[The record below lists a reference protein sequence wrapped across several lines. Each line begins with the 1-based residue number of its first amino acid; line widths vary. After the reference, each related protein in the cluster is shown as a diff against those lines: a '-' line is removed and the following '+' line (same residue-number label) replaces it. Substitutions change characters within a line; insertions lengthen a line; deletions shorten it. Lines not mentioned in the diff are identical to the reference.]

1 MKKIIMI
8 LCIVFCCLL
17 CLAGTAAAEIIEMP
31 EGSGRILDIAS
42 IDRTVYIRTGRG
54 KVYAYQPDSSTLD
67 LFADG
72 YAGADCNGLF
82 AMDGILYT
90 IRKDTCQFVG
100 VGENSQGAPLDGLVI
115 PDFKKV
121 TRARDGW
128 EIFNV
133 RNTSSGLFWMMNPN
147 DSEAACLCRF
157 DPAKQKLACRSIQL
171 LHDYCVTEDGSVWII
186 QTGEKGR
193 VLSSCNWKSGKLS
206 KAAVLGRGANGF
218 VMQGNSLIWNDR
230 NEIIRRAADGTT
242 ETLMNMPFSH
252 NNRINSILVDGDI
265 LVNAADSRLA
275 CKSISKAREST
286 QSLIVL
292 DNHSR
297 DEGSYAFQN
306 EHPDVEVR
314 RNHLGYDTD
323 YAELARKMLAGELD
337 YDVLRVSTADID
349 LRELAEKGCLADLS
363 CSSSLAEA
371 VKQMEPRLLD
381 TVMPGGRL
389 LAVPSDIS
397 GSFIKYCADNLV
409 RAEFSPAD
417 LPAAYDEFF
426 DFILNWKQAPFKNHN
441 RFRPFF
447 SDASADLLQALV
459 RTAVADR
466 ISRQEPLTFDTETFR
481 GLLQKCRQA
490 AASAEKE
497 NGDHIFFDFA
507 RSPVVDRQTML
518 LTLAG
523 EPLSGIP
530 VSVECY
536 IINPMSANLE
546 LAVSYV
552 EACVTQYDPEQK
564 LQLYPAYTEPVKYDG
579 YEAFIREWTEEKEA
593 LEAQLAAAGEKDRA
607 KYQKQLDEHM
617 DYLIDGPDE
626 YYTSPKDIAFYKNEI
641 APRIFIPELSAGRLL
656 FSHDEPF
663 LSVMDSWLQG
673 RLSDDRF
680 IAELDSICQA
690 AQ

>member
-1 MKKIIMI
+1 MKKIMMI

-17 CLAGTAAAEIIEMP
+17 CLAGTAAAEIIEIP
-31 EGSGRILDIAS
+31 EGNGKIWDITG
-42 IDRTVYIRTGRG
+42 IDRTVYVRTSRG
-54 KVYAYQPDSSTLD
+54 QVYAYQPDSGTLD
-67 LFADG
+67 L
-72 YAGADCNGLF
+72 YASGFGARDYNGLF
-82 AMDGILYT
+82 AVDGVLYT
-90 IRKDTCQFVG
+90 IKKDTYQFVG
-100 VGENSQGAPLDGLVI
+100 VGENAQGTPLDGLII

-121 TRARDGW
+121 THAREGW

-133 RNTSSGLFWMMNPN
+133 RNTSSGLFWMMNPS
-147 DSEAACLCRF
+147 DSDNACLCRF
-157 DPAKQKLACRSIQL
+157 DLEKQKLSCRSVQM
-171 LHDYCVTEDGSVWII
+171 LHEYCVSEDGTIWIV
-186 QTGEKGR
+186 QLGEKGR
-193 VLSSCNWKSGKLS
+193 VLSSCNWKSGKLE
-206 KAAVLGRGANGF
+206 KAAVLSRAANGF
-218 VMQGNSLIWNDR
+218 VTQDNSLVWNDR
-230 NEIIRRAADGTT
+230 EDISRRMPDGSV
-242 ETLMNMPFSH
+242 EHVMYMPVTHS
-252 NNRINSILVDGDI
+252 NRINSLLVDDDI
-265 LVNAADSRLA
+265 LVNAFDSRFA
-275 CKSISKAREST
+275 CKSIRKARENT
-286 QSLIVL
+286 GSLTVL
-292 DNHSR
+292 DTGAR

-306 EHPDVEVR
+306 EHPEIEVR
-314 RNHLGYDTD
+314 RSRLGYDTD
-323 YAELARKMLAGELD
+323 FAELNRKMLSGELE
-337 YDVLRVSTADID
+337 YDVLRISTSDID
-349 LRELAEKGCLADLS
+349 LRSLAEKGCLADLS
-363 CSSSLAEA
+363 CSSSLTEA
-371 VKQMEPRLLD
+371 VRQMEPRLLD
-381 TVMPGGRL
+381 MVMPEGRL
-389 LAVPSDIS
+389 LAVPCRIS
-397 GSFIKYCADNLV
+397 GQFMKYYADNLAL
-409 RAEFSPAD
+409 AEFSPAE
-417 LPAAYDEFF
+417 LPSTYDEFY
-426 DFILNWKQAPFKNHN
+426 DFILNWKQIPVKNRGCFKPF
-441 RFRPFF
+441 
-447 SDASADLLQALV
+447 SGDASEILLQDLV
-459 RTAVADR
+459 RAVIADCAV
-466 ISRQEPLTFDTETFR
+466 RQQPLTFDTETFR
-481 GLLQKCRQA
+481 SLLQKCRKA
-490 AASAEKE
+490 AASAKKE
-497 NGDHIFFDFA
+497 NGDRMFFEA
-507 RSPVVDRQTML
+507 GQGPVVDRQTML

-626 YYTSPKDIAFYKNEI
+626 YYTSPEDIAFYKNEI

>member
-8 LCIVFCCLL
+8 LCIVFCCLF
-17 CLAGTAAAEIIEMP
+17 CLAGTAAAEIMEMP
-31 EGSGRILDIAS
+31 EGSGRILDMTC

-54 KVYAYQPDSSTLD
+54 QVYAYQPDSSTLD

-72 YAGADCNGLF
+72 YGGADYNGLF
-82 AMDGILYT
+82 AMDGVLYT
-90 IRKDTCQFVG
+90 IRKDTFRFVG
-100 VGENSQGAPLDGLVI
+100 VGENAQGAPLDGLVI

-121 TRARDGW
+121 TRAREGW

-186 QTGEKGR
+186 QAGEKGR
-193 VLSSCNWKSGKLS
+193 VLSSCNWKNGKLS

-218 VMQGNSLIWNDR
+218 VMHGDSLVWNDR

-252 NNRINSILVDGDI
+252 NNRINSILVDGDL

-286 QSLIVL
+286 ESLIVL

-314 RNHLGYDTD
+314 RNHLGYGTD

-337 YDVLRVSTADID
+337 YDVLRISTSDID

-363 CSSSLAEA
+363 CSSSLTEA

-381 TVMPGGRL
+381 TVMPGGSL

-397 GSFIKYCADNLV
+397 GSFIKYCADNLA
-409 RAEFSPAD
+409 RTEFSPAD

-466 ISRQEPLTFDTETFR
+466 ISRQEPLSFDTEAFR
-481 GLLQKCRQA
+481 SLLRKCRQA

-507 RSPVVDRQTML
+507 QSPVVDRQTL
-518 LTLAG
+518 LLAVEKG
-523 EPLSGIP
+523 SLPDIP
-530 VSVECY
+530 VSVDCY
-536 IINPMSANLE
+536 IINPMSARLD

-552 EACVTQYDPEQK
+552 ESCVAQYTPEQK
-564 LQLYPAYTEPVKYDG
+564 LQLYPAYTGPVKYDG
-579 YEAFIREWTEEKEA
+579 YESFIREWTEQKEA
-593 LEAQLAAAGEKDRA
+593 LEAQLSAAGEKSRA
-607 KYQKQLDEHM
+607 KYQKKLDEHM
-617 DYLIDGPDE
+617 DDLLSGPAEYLI
-626 YYTSPKDIAFYKNEI
+626 SPEDIAFYKNEI
-641 APRIFIPELSAGRLL
+641 APRIFIPDISVSRLL
-656 FSHDEPF
+656 FGIENSLTAITDE
-663 LSVMDSWLQG
+663 WLKG
-673 RLSDDRF
+673 RLTDDQL
-680 IAELDSICQA
+680 IVELDSAFIT